1 MSREPRALIHALLRS
16 VGRRVRARL
25 AAQSA
30 LWALTLGCL
39 LLLLGIGAE
48 ALKDLWPFSPPVF
61 TGFALVVMGWA
72 VFRTLYLALRPI
84 PADHVAFLIEQEHPE
99 LKNALIS
106 SVQLTAEESPASESS
121 PDLLRALLE
130 NTSEQVRGVRPQV
143 AADRSRMRRPL
154 LAAVSAGAVTL
165 AVGLLAP
172 GVLKGSVDLLR
183 HPVASIPSRAIVL
196 EVSPKGE
203 RVLLGGRVKI
213 DVEVQGRLPR
223 DVSLELLPETGV
235 PERVKMSPSQGGK
248 FSYETDPV
256 RSSFTYRAF
265 AERHSSPT
273 YQIDAVS
280 PPAIEV
286 LSLHYLYPR
295 YTGLASEVQEGRG
308 DVRGLKGTEVT
319 LELQANKA
327 VRAGRIVFGSRSE
340 FPLEVLEGR
349 NLRGQFLL
357 LENDDYRILLED
369 QWGFENLEPVRYP
382 IEIIPD
388 EFPAIELIFP
398 TDEILQVDSREVIPM
413 GYVARDDFGIRD
425 IRVVA
430 EGSGVGRREDG
441 ISRAEEARRLESGQH
456 EWDLGSLPLQPGSVL
471 RVHLEAKDNDQ
482 ISGPKVAVSRSF
494 EIRVSSPHEDH
505 QDVRELQREIAE
517 RLIGLLGDQLE
528 LEEDVGDRL
537 EKEEAAGQTPVL
549 PPEEADPLSERAE
562 HIEQG
567 VKGLLDQISQ
577 TLQQVA
583 RDPLSGFDA
592 FTDLNTLRSNLSYLR
607 REMIPRARRTLEK
620 RVPGLEATSPE
631 GEDQGSLLQKFQQ
644 AQKEITAEL
653 ERMALLADDIGKRSG
668 IRDLANIG
676 ERLAQAQNQLLD
688 AFDQALREGSLQARE
703 ALSEALKK
711 VEELLQEL
719 ARGFQNLPIQLPD
732 EFLNSPLGEMADLG
746 DLSQRLQ
753 EIQEHLEAGALEEAR
768 RLAEEL
774 IQSLS
779 QMIAALQG
787 AIGEALAGLS
797 QEFGESAGR
806 ETGVLEELLRRQRA
820 ILEETQDVEGPLR
833 ERLYGIQEEG
843 YEAAIVQG
851 EEALDRLDQLARE
864 VPEGV
869 LPLRSPLRGVLGER
883 ANMLQESL
891 EQQKVPETVQGA
903 RALAEL
909 SQEIARRLESVTLDG
924 QPLALRD
931 EAVALAEEFR
941 SLAKDLEG
949 LPKDPRL
956 FLTPEEGT
964 QLAELEKEQR
974 AVHEETDTV
983 HRHLEELS
991 RVLPFI
997 GPEVLQN
1004 LKLAKEAMGQAAG
1017 HLLEQETREAI
1028 PPEQEA
1034 VYRLS
1039 RARSNAQRAMGQM
1052 ARRGRFG
1059 ASSAPGL
1066 VQPGG
1071 APSLGFRYRPPT
1083 GPEEGGRT
1091 GVNTRDFELPTKDA
1105 YKVPKL
1111 HREEVIEA
1119 LKGKYPPAYKEQ
1131 IERYFKN
1138 LVE

>member
-1 MSREPRALIHALLRS
+1 MSPEPRALIHALLRS
-16 VGRRVRARL
+16 AGRRVRALL

-48 ALKDLWPFSPPVF
+48 ALKNLWPFSPPVF

-72 VFRTLYLALRPI
+72 VFRTLYLALRSI
-84 PADHVAFLIEQEHPE
+84 PADHVAFLIEQVHPE

-106 SVQLTAEESPASESS
+106 SVQLTAKESPSSASS

-130 NTSEQVRGVRPQV
+130 NTSEQVGGIRPQV
-143 AADRSRMRRPL
+143 AADRSRLRRPL

-165 AVGLLAP
+165 AVGLLTP

-183 HPVASIPSRAIVL
+183 HPVASIPSQAIVL

-203 RVLLGGRVKI
+203 KVLLGGRVKI
-213 DVEVQGRLPR
+213 HVEVQGRLPK
-223 DVSLELLPETGV
+223 DVSLELLPETGA
-235 PERVKMSPSQGGK
+235 PERVKMSSAQRAK
-248 FSYETDPV
+248 FSYETGPV

-265 AERHSSPT
+265 AEGHSSPT
-273 YQIDAVS
+273 YQIDAI
-280 PPAIEV
+280 PPPVIEV

-295 YTGLASEVQEGRG
+295 YTGLAPDVQEGRG
-308 DVRGLKGTEVT
+308 DVRGLKGTEIT
-319 LELQANKA
+319 LELQANKP
-327 VRAGRIVFGSRSE
+327 VRAGRIVFGSGNE

-398 TDEILQVDSREVIPM
+398 TDEVFQVDSREVIPM
-413 GYVARDDFGIRD
+413 GYVARDDFGIGD

-441 ISRAEEARRLESGQH
+441 ISRAEGARRLESGQH
-456 EWDLGSLPLQPGSVL
+456 EWDLGGLPIQPGSVL

-494 EIRVSSPHEDH
+494 EVRVSSPHEDH
-505 QDVRELQREIAE
+505 QNVRELQREIAE

-528 LEEDVGDRL
+528 LEEDVEDRL
-537 EKEEAAGQTPVL
+537 EKEAAGQTPVL
-549 PPEEADPLSERAE
+549 PPEEADQFSERAE

-567 VKGLLDQISQ
+567 VKELLAQIGR

-583 RDPLSGFDA
+583 RDPLSGFNA

-620 RVPGLEATSPE
+620 RVPGLEAASPK
-631 GEDQGSLLQKFQQ
+631 GEDQRSLLQKFQQ
-644 AQKEITAEL
+644 AQKEVTAEL

-668 IRDLANIG
+668 IQDLANIG

-732 EFLNSPLGEMADLG
+732 EFLNSPLGELADLG

-753 EIQEHLEAGALEEAR
+753 EIQRHLEAGALEEAR

-787 AIGEALAGLS
+787 AIGEALAGFS
-797 QEFGESAGR
+797 QQFGESAGR
-806 ETGVLEELLRRQRA
+806 EAGVLEELLRRQRA

-833 ERLYGIQEEG
+833 ERLYGVQEEG
-843 YEAAIVQG
+843 YEAAMGQG
-851 EEALDRLDQLARE
+851 EEALDRLDQLSRE

-869 LPLRSPLRGVLGER
+869 LPLRSPLRGVVGER
-883 ANMLQESL
+883 ANTLEESL
-891 EQQKVPETVQGA
+891 EQQKVPEAVKGA

-941 SLAKDLEG
+941 SLARDLEG

-964 QLAELEKEQR
+964 QLTELEEEQR
-974 AVHEETDTV
+974 AVQEETDTV

-1004 LKLAKEAMGQAAG
+1004 LKLAKEAMGKAAG

-1039 RARSNAQRAMGQM
+1039 RARSNTQRAMGQL

-1059 ASSAPGL
+1059 ASPAPGL

-1071 APSLGFRYRPPT
+1071 SPSLGFRYRPPT

-1091 GVNTRDFELPTKDA
+1091 GVSARDFQLPAKDA

-1111 HREEVIEA
+1111 HREEVVEA